1 MYSTTRENKLVIMNM
16 WQLTQEIS
24 NRKQATGKCD
34 HEGSPQN
41 ASSPSGPESSSQIV
55 RAYTK

>member
-1 MYSTTRENKLVIMNM
+1 MNM

-24 NRKQATGKCD
+24 TRKQATGKCD

-55 RAYTK
+55 GLTPSGKEAGCVT